1 MLSRSKQ
8 SCASKYF
15 PIFLV
20 ARQMRSAYSARVKLA
35 RFCKG
40 NEVEPLLPED
50 FQRLKVG
57 ARNALSPKHIKSP
70 RERSLD
76 NRFSM
81 HSTMFYSGRAY
92 CRPSRPS
99 LPPGVML
106 NKCELALIFI
116 AGIFTAFPSMYI
128 NDALVPLS
136 TYLPYYYKGITD
148 SAMGWLTSVSFLP
161 SLVVTVLM
169 APLIDKHG
177 PVAVGIFCCIWFV
190 AVSVL
195 MPFVQKSFSWLL
207 VTRILF
213 GLFSESSWIVQASLI
228 AKYMPVHLES
238 FGFGFC
244 MSISTA
250 AALLC
255 FGTIPPLFSSI
266 DLSAL
271 EGPEPEAHAEY
282 LKLEKSIL
290 LSYWLSV
297 AIAVLSL
304 VIFVACS
311 MPFTKIDRKARA
323 AREEH
328 LQRTAFV
335 PALPVYIN
343 NTILPRLPAR
353 PNRSSHAFFLK
364 QLINLPPDFWL
375 ITFGFSILLAVCES
389 CQTLLLTF
397 IQVQHEE
404 ITSHTV
410 EYFGVVRTLFAVI
423 FGPLCGILA
432 GAVGKRPL
440 LGCITYISI
449 TVAFVLIMFLPAWY
463 NLIPMAIIGIADGG
477 SSAFLKSL
485 FSRVVGNSQ
494 INIAYAISE
503 SFLNVY
509 QFILP
514 PLAGFVSD
522 IFRLGNGKSYGIP
535 LTFTGVLLIG
545 TIVIFISIRRDKSIF
560 RGRLSSRT

>member
-1 MLSRSKQ
+1 
-8 SCASKYF
+8 
-15 PIFLV
+15 
-20 ARQMRSAYSARVKLA
+20 MRSAYGARVKLA

-40 NEVEPLLPED
+40 SEVEPLLPED
-50 FQRLKVG
+50 FQRLRVG
-57 ARNALSPKHIKSP
+57 THNALSPKHIGSP
-70 RERSLD
+70 RERLLD
-76 NRFSM
+76 RRFSM

-99 LPPGVML
+99 LPAGVML
-106 NKCELALIFI
+106 NKCELILVFT
-116 AGIFTAFPSMYI
+116 AGIFAAFPSMYI

-148 SAMGWLTSVSFLP
+148 SAMGWLTSVPFLP
-161 SLVVTVLM
+161 SLVITILV
-169 APLIDKHG
+169 APLIDKYG

-190 AVSVL
+190 AVSIL
-195 MPFVQKSFSWLL
+195 IPFVQASFSWLL
-207 VTRILF
+207 VTRVLF

-228 AKYMPVHLES
+228 AKYMPIHLES
-238 FGFGFC
+238 FGFGLC

-255 FGTIPPLFSSI
+255 FGTIPPLFSDI
-266 DLSAL
+266 NLSVL
-271 EGPEPEAHAEY
+271 EGPEPMAQVEY
-282 LKLEKSIL
+282 LRLEKRII

-297 AIAVLSL
+297 VIAVLSL
-304 VIFVACS
+304 VIFSACS
-311 MPFTKIDRKARA
+311 LPLVRIDKRARV
-323 AREEH
+323 AREEYFKH
-328 LQRTAFV
+328 TAFV
-335 PALPVYIN
+335 PTLPVYIN
-343 NTILPRLPAR
+343 TTILPRLPAR
-353 PNRSSHAFFLK
+353 PNRSSQTFFLK
-364 QLINLPPDFWL
+364 QLVSLPPDFWL
-375 ITFGFSILLAVCES
+375 INFSFSILLAVCES

-404 ITSHTV
+404 ITSHTA
-410 EYFGVVRTLFAVI
+410 EYFGVMRTLFAVI

-432 GAVGKRPL
+432 GAVGRRPF

-449 TVAFVLIMFLPAWY
+449 TVAFVLIMVLPAWY

-485 FSRVVGNSQ
+485 FSKVVSSSQ
-494 INIAYAISE
+494 INTAYAISE

-509 QFILP
+509 QFALP

-522 IFRLGNGKSYGIP
+522 LVRLNNGKSYGTP
-535 LTFTGVLLIG
+535 LTFTGVLIVG
-545 TIVIFISIRRDKSIF
+545 TIIIFISIRRDKSVF